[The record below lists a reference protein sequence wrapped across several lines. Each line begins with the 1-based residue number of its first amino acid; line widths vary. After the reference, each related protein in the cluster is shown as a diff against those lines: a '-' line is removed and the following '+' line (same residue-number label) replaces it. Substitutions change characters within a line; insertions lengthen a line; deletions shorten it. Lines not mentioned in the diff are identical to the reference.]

1 MGCFLNKE
9 KKNKAPSGIWSG
21 KLGFIVERQSNV
33 RIMNV

>member
-9 KKNKAPSGIWSG
+9 G
-21 KLGFIVERQSNV
+21 KIMVHTEYGVVNCSLLGRRQSNV